1 MINKTLRNKLS
12 KHLKTSFLKDVIAI
26 LTKKNI
32 VNKNGQPFSRA
43 YVSYVYNGKN
53 ENIDI
58 ELAIIE
64 VYNQKK
70 SQYKSNVESKKI
82 LLK

>member
-12 KHLKTSFLKDVIAI
+12 KYLKASFLKDVIAI
-26 LTKKNI
+26 LNEKNI
-32 VNKNGQPFSRA
+32 LNKNGQPFSKA
-43 YVSYVYNGKN
+43 YISYVYNGKN
-53 ENIDI
+53 ENVAI

-64 VYNQKK
+64 VYNQRKE
-70 SQYKSNVESKKI
+70 QYKSNVEAKKT

>member
-1 MINKTLRNKLS
+1 MINKTLRIKLS

-26 LTKKNI
+26 LSQKNI
-32 VNKNGQPFSRA
+32 LNKNGQPFSRA

-53 ENIDI
+53 ENVDI

-64 VYNQKK
+64 VYNQRKK
-70 SQYKSNVESKKI
+70 QYKSNVEAKKT

>member
-1 MINKTLRNKLS
+1 MINKTLRIKLS

-26 LTKKNI
+26 LNEKN
-32 VNKNGQPFSRA
+32 VRNKNGESFSRA

-64 VYNQKK
+64 VYNKRK
-70 SQYKSNVESKKI
+70 EQYKNIVEAKKK